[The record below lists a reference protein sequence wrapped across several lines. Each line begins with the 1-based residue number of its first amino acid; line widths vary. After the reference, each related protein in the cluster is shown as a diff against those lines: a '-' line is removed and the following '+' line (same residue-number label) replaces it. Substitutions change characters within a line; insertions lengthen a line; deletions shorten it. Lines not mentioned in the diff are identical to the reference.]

1 LAVKA
6 LHQTGFVIY
15 FFSRKSLFSPFSPD
29 LSADRQVEATS
40 FYSGFQNKRYS
51 VQQEKI
57 LAKIRHSFALKK
69 Y

>member
-1 LAVKA
+1 LALKA
-6 LHQTGFVIY
+6 LHQTIL
-15 FFSRKSLFSPFSPD
+15 LFISWQKIPFCTLAPM
-29 LSADRQVEATS
+29 EAAS

>member
-1 LAVKA
+1 VKA
-6 LHQTGFVIY
+6 LHQTIV
-15 FFSRKSLFSPFSPD
+15 LFISWQKIPFCP
-29 LSADRQVEATS
+29 LALMAATS